1 MAEVEDGRGGGW
13 KLGERDWVAVGEGG
27 FAGGKGNYNKAEDE
41 RDFEGENCLRKCNF
55 LSALIIVNIKKHNC
69 SKLSI

>member
-1 MAEVEDGRGGGW
+1 M
-13 KLGERDWVAVGEGG
+13 GEGG
-27 FAGGKGNYNKAEDE
+27 FSGGKGNYNKAEDE

-55 LSALIIVNIKKHNC
+55 LSAFIIVNIKKHNC